1 MKTRTIKLT
10 ISYDGTNYC
19 GWQKQSNAISI
30 QEEIEKR
37 LSIIFTSNIVVHGA
51 GRTDAGVHAI
61 GMTAHFQTKKILPPT
76 TIANSLNSMLP
87 LDIRIVECA
96 EQETDFHSRYNA
108 TGKTYCYY
116 IYTGKV
122 QPPTQRLYSVHWP
135 HELNIE
141 TMKEC
146 LEIIAGTHDF
156 SSFESTGSRDKS
168 ITTGRGAIRT
178 ITHTSLTHE
187 ENSLQV
193 TIEGDG
199 FLRHMVRN
207 IVGTLLD
214 AGRGRI
220 SIEEFNTIFEAKDR
234 SEAGAKAPAH
244 GLFLNRVYY
253 NNEQNR
259 KS

>member
-1 MKTRTIKLT
+1 MDTRTIKLT

-19 GWQKQSNAISI
+19 GWQKQTNALSI

-37 LSIIFTSNIVVHGA
+37 LSIILTSKITVHGA
-51 GRTDAGVHAI
+51 GRTDAGVHAVA
-61 GMTAHFQTKKILPPT
+61 MTAHFQTEKNLSPT

-87 LDIRIVECA
+87 SDIRVVKCE
-96 EQETDFHSRYNA
+96 EQEADFHSRYNA
-108 TGKTYCYY
+108 TGKIYCYS

-122 QPPTQRLYSVHWP
+122 QPPTQRLYSVHFP
-135 HELNIE
+135 HGLTIE
-141 TMKEC
+141 TMKQC
-146 LEIIAGTHDF
+146 LEIITGTHNF
-156 SSFESTGSRDKS
+156 SAFESTGSRDKS
-168 ITTGRGAIRT
+168 ITTGRGATRT

-187 ENSLQV
+187 DNSLLI

-214 AGRGRI
+214 VGVGRKTTEDFK
-220 SIEEFNTIFEAKDR
+220 SILESRDR
-234 SEAGAKAPAH
+234 TEAGAKAPAH
-244 GLFLNRVYY
+244 GLFLNQVYY

-259 KS
+259 KI